1 MSTFN
6 LQEYYN
12 VQRFISVPFIGV
24 PLNQATPKQIEELMH
39 NVPFLTLMNE
49 RTHGPNATSATIF
62 IPTATNVA
70 CLPWRRGF
78 DKHKSFP
85 IPGTNI
91 HFLTWSAPWAPKDDF
106 HAQLVYPDALD
117 KPLDIAKQN
126 ISAEY
131 MDRAAPVL
139 EWKPV
144 PSLRNVYHFIRDG
157 TLRIHVVGSPQWLF
171 LKYRA
176 RDWVEPL
183 TEGLPRGLGWDDEAP
198 LVFLAESE

>member
-6 LQEYYN
+6 LQGYYN
-12 VQRFISVPFIGV
+12 MSVPFIGV
-24 PLNQATPKQIEELMH
+24 PLNQATPKQIEELVH

-49 RTHGPNATSATIF
+49 RTHGPNTTSATIF

-70 CLPWRRGF
+70 CLPWRRG
-78 DKHKSFP
+78 
-85 IPGTNI
+85 
-91 HFLTWSAPWAPKDDF
+91 DDF

-131 MDRAAPVL
+131 MDRAAPVQ

-157 TLRIHVVGSPQWLF
+157 TLRIRVAGGPQWLF

-176 RDWVEPL
+176 RSWVEPL
-183 TEGLPRGLGWDDEAP
+183 TEGLPQAWDADEP
-198 LVFLAESE
+198 LIFLAESG

>member
-6 LQEYYN
+6 LQGYYN
-12 VQRFISVPFIGV
+12 MSVPFIGV

-70 CLPWRRGF
+70 CLPWRRDV

-91 HFLTWSAPWAPKDDF
+91 LFLTWSAPWAPNNHF

-131 MDRAAPVL
+131 MDRAAPVQ

-157 TLRIHVVGSPQWLF
+157 TLRIRVVGSPQWLF

-183 TEGLPRGLGWDDEAP
+183 TE
-198 LVFLAESE
+198 AESP